1 MNYFQY
7 VSVLIIYLSNYFGV
21 VCEWFCKFIFYIFFS
36 NLLAPLEISKSKNSR
51 DGIVVYCLGTESDI
65 SSCPLHERPNTNSL
79 IIEKV
84 KCAYG
89 KCPC

>member
-1 MNYFQY
+1 M
-7 VSVLIIYLSNYFGV
+7 LIINLSNYVGV
-21 VCEWFCKFIFYIFFS
+21 VCEWFVQVYIVVFS
-36 NLLAPLEISKSKNSR
+36 NLLAPLEISPSENSR
-51 DGIVVYCLGTESDI
+51 GGILVYCLGTESDI
-65 SSCPLHERPNTNSL
+65 SSCALHERPNTNSL